1 MENSS
6 QLGGATR
13 KLPLSSVAFTKQE
26 SRENSFVILFIL
38 GTFAVVCLM
47 VGHVVER
54 ETEHFAAVVAAAPT
68 PQTIIDKSSGA
79 GLLRSAIYKEEANNS
94 FPSQEDM
101 LDEKKLEL
109 AIALSL
115 LVGLFQV

>member
-1 MENSS
+1 MRVK
-6 QLGGATR
+6 G
-13 KLPLSSVAFTKQE
+13 KQ
-26 SRENSFVILFIL
+26 FYDLFIL

-54 ETEHFAAVVAAAPT
+54 ETEHFAAVAAAAPT
-68 PQTIIDKSSGA
+68 PQTIIDESSGA

-94 FPSQEDM
+94 FPSQDDM
-101 LDEKKLEL
+101 LDEKKLEV

>member
-1 MENSS
+1 M
-6 QLGGATR
+6 
-13 KLPLSSVAFTKQE
+13 
-26 SRENSFVILFIL
+26 
-38 GTFAVVCLM
+38 VCLM

-54 ETEHFAAVVAAAPT
+54 ETEHFAAVVPAAPT

-79 GLLRSAIYKEEANNS
+79 GLLHSAIYKEEANNS
-94 FPSQEDM
+94 FTSQEDM

>member
-1 MENSS
+1 M
-6 QLGGATR
+6 
-13 KLPLSSVAFTKQE
+13 
-26 SRENSFVILFIL
+26 
-38 GTFAVVCLM
+38 VCLM

-54 ETEHFAAVVAAAPT
+54 ETEHYTAVVVPVAPT